1 MTAARV
7 RIGIALAML
16 GSKTMRLV
24 LLLCCLCSCVGP
36 TRMLA
41 GDSDLAKKLKH
52 DCARD
57 SKACVDLGLAYYSGV
72 EVRQNLAWAREL
84 FDEAC
89 TFGVPSGCNDLGNM
103 YLEGKG
109 VERDLERARTLIESA
124 CIAKDEIACATLARI
139 PAPRE

>member
-1 MTAARV
+1 M
-7 RIGIALAML
+7 
-16 GSKTMRLV
+16 
-24 LLLCCLCSCVGP
+24 
-36 TRMLA
+36 A

-72 EVRQNLAWAREL
+72 EVRENLAWARDL

-89 TFGVPSGCNDLGNM
+89 NFGIPSGCNDLGNM

-109 VERDLERARTLIESA
+109 VERDLDRARTLIESA
-124 CIAKDEIACATLARI
+124 CSANDEIACKTLARI
-139 PAPRE
+139 PVHHE